1 MPAMN
6 ILETDR
12 PVMVAA
18 MIMGTDGGMM
28 GPRQEDAAVM
38 ATEKG
43 LVSDRAVP
51 EMPAKTMDARTFA

>member
-1 MPAMN
+1 MPTPNMMPGMMPAMN

-43 LVSDRAVP
+43 TS
-51 EMPAKTMDARTFA
+51 